1 MSSIPTPPPLAER
14 WTLDPEMIF
23 LNHGSFGATPRA
35 VLERQ
40 TALRATM
47 EAQPLMFL
55 AHRFWEH
62 LDPARE
68 AVARFLG
75 LADSGG
81 LSFVRNATMGVNAI
95 LRSLELQPGDE
106 LVTTDH
112 AYGACSKALGF
123 VAARAGASVRLAAL
137 PMPGVADGVEEL
149 TPERAVEAVMA
160 VVGERT
166 RLVMLDHVTSATG
179 LVLPV
184 EVIGRALAERGVPL
198 LVDGAHGPGMLP
210 VDLDALAAAGVGYY
224 TANMHKWICAPKGAA
239 ILWARADLR
248 DGLHPTSISHGYQ
261 LPMSG
266 RSPYHL
272 EFDWLGTDDPTPALA
287 IPCAIETVGGMLE
300 GGWPA
305 VMAHNRRLALDGRQL
320 LGERLGVE
328 PPCSEAMIGSL
339 ATVRLPDSPHPA
351 DENPF
356 LRDPLQ
362 VDLWDRYRIEVPIV
376 RWPAHPTRWVRIATQ
391 LYNNIE
397 QVAALADALE
407 TLLGE
412 GR

>member
-1 MSSIPTPPPLAER
+1 MSTPTPSPLAEH
-14 WTLDPEMIF
+14 WTLAPDMIF

-35 VLERQ
+35 VLEHQ
-40 TALRATM
+40 ASLRAEM
-47 EAQPLMFL
+47 ESQPLMFL

-75 LADSGG
+75 LADGAG

-112 AYGACSKALGF
+112 AYGACSKALRF
-123 VAARAGASVRLAAL
+123 VAARAGATVRLAAL
-137 PMPGVADGVEEL
+137 PMPGVGDCVEPL
-149 TPERAVEAVMA
+149 TPERAAEAVLGA
-160 VVGERT
+160 VSDKT

-179 LVLPV
+179 LVLPI
-184 EVIGRALAERGVPL
+184 EAIGRELAARGIPL

-210 VDLDALAAAGVGYY
+210 VDLAALADAGVGYY

-239 ILWARADLR
+239 ILWVREELR
-248 DGLHPTSISHGYQ
+248 EGLHPTSISHGYE
-261 LPMSG
+261 LEMPD
-266 RSPYHL
+266 RSPYQL
-272 EFDWLGTDDPTPALA
+272 EFDWLGTDDPTPALS
-287 IPCAIETVGGMLE
+287 IPCAIETVGGLLE

-305 VMAHNRRLALDGRQL
+305 VMAHNRQLALDGRRL
-320 LGERLGVE
+320 LCERLGVE
-328 PPCSEAMIGSL
+328 PPASEAMIGSL

-351 DENPF
+351 SANPF

-362 VDLWDRYRIEVPIV
+362 VDLWERYRIEVPIV
-376 RWPAHPTRWVRIATQ
+376 RWPAHPTRWVRIAAQ
-391 LYNNIE
+391 LYNSLA
-397 QVAALADALE
+397 QVEALAGALE
-407 TLLGE
+407 TLLAE